1 ELFDDEVEQIRLS
14 APLTG
19 DVLNKL
25 ARVPIYPKPHYVTPR
40 QRILDAIEG
49 IKVQLDERLQ
59 YYRDNNLLV
68 EAQRLEQ
75 RPRYDLE
82 MMQELGY
89 CSGIENY
96 SR

>member
-1 ELFDDEVEQIRLS
+1 M
-14 APLTG
+14 PLKA
-19 DVLNKL
+19 LRWK
-25 ARVPIYPKPHYVTPR
+25 
-40 QRILDAIEG
+40 
-49 IKVQLDERLQ
+49 LDERLQ

-75 RPRYDLE
+75 RTRYDLE

-96 SR
+96 RVIYPAVKPALRRQRYSIIFPTMH